1 MLPDTAGALRKLEEV
16 FNAAIQRPSNFQR
29 ENRRR
34 HVYAILDG
42 IDAFAGYL
50 SRNGQILL
58 GHVGRLAMMLKAI
71 EQFFVVPP
79 HLQRFSKS

>member
-1 MLPDTAGALRKLEEV
+1 MLSDTAGALRKLEEV
-16 FNAAIQRPSNFQR
+16 FNAAIQRPSDFQC
-29 ENRRR
+29 ENCRG
-34 HVYAILDG
+34 HIYAILDG

-79 HLQRFSKS
+79 QLQRFSKS